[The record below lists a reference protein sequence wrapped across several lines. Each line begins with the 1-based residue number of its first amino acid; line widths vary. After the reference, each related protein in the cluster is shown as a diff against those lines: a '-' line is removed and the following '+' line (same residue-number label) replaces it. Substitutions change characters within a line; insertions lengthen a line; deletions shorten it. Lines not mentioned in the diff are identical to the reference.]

1 MNERQRFIETMTDG
15 NPDRSSFGGVNKQAL
30 ASGKDAIKMEVE
42 PKIRELL
49 DDGGFIVQCDH
60 AVPPDVS
67 YDNYRYYR
75 DLVREKGF
83 TKKTI
88 QGDCM
93 KKIGKG
99 EFEKRIER
107 IQEALKRKGV
117 DALMVYGDEYR
128 KENLRYVCDF
138 WPIFERAG
146 CFIPIDGAPI
156 LAGAPEGEIY
166 AREMSAWGDIRNV
179 KEFACVSV
187 AEEIDYPLADFSSF
201 KDILGEIMN
210 GGKTLGLV
218 GFWDIPAPIMDRLK
232 EVDPDMKIVDCAD
245 IINDLRIIKTPAEIA
260 CLREAGRQAC
270 EGYKKLIENAV
281 PGNSETMAAG
291 AAEGAARIAGAED
304 INFTVFGSGKRA
316 DTIIGRATEKIIED
330 GDMVMAAMAVQ
341 YQGYVATVEYPFVAG
356 AATDGQKRFL
366 NALFEAA
373 EVQQGYLKAGVVA
386 KEMVMAVKNVFKKH
400 GLSEYDV
407 YPPMHGIGLA
417 EAESPYPDE
426 TAEYALEAG
435 MCVNSDISL
444 FGHPDGS
451 NRIEEGF
458 VITDGKPD
466 SLTPE
471 IRELIKKGV

>member
-1 MNERQRFIETMTDG
+1 
-15 NPDRSSFGGVNKQAL
+15 
-30 ASGKDAIKMEVE
+30 
-42 PKIRELL
+42 
-49 DDGGFIVQCDH
+49 
-60 AVPPDVS
+60 
-67 YDNYRYYR
+67 
-75 DLVREKGF
+75 
-83 TKKTI
+83 
-88 QGDCM
+88 M
-93 KKIGKG
+93 KKISQE
-99 EFEKRIER
+99 EFKQRIER
-107 IQEALKRKGV
+107 IQDALKRKNI
-117 DALMVYGDEYR
+117 DALLVYGDEYR

-146 CFIPIDGAPI
+146 CFIPANGNPI
-156 LAGAPEGEIY
+156 IAGAPEGEIY
-166 AREMSAWGDIRNV
+166 AREMSVWDDLRNV

-187 AEEIDYPLADFSSF
+187 AEEIDYPLADFTSF
-201 KDILGEIMN
+201 KEILGEVMN
-210 GGKTLGLV
+210 GGTKLGLV
-218 GFWDIPAPIMDRLK
+218 GLWDIPAPIMERLK
-232 EVDPDMKIVDCAD
+232 NSKENLEIIDCAD

-270 EGYKKLIENAV
+270 EGYAKLIEYAV

-291 AAEGAARIAGAED
+291 AAEGAARMAGAED

-316 DTIIGRATEKIIED
+316 DTIIGRATNKIIEN

-356 AATDGQKRFL
+356 SATDGQKRFL

-386 KEMVMAVKNVFKKH
+386 KEMVIAVKSVFKKH
-400 GLSEYDV
+400 ALSEYDV

-426 TAEYALEAG
+426 TAEYTLEAG

-458 VITDGKPD
+458 VITETNPD
-466 SLTPE
+466 SLTPA